1 MITIQWVVYMVVGC
15 CACFGVLF
23 LLYSFMAKQMAK
35 QKEDEIDWSEAISQ
49 KEIPY
54 TSDDPDFL
62 STNRSTVPKKSKPKS
77 AGSTNTPALLRDQLG
92 PSSLC
97 VRENLIDS
105 KPRLRLNSLNE
116 ADKIEDES
124 QRYAEEELKNNT
136 KQMESFK
143 GEDAEV
149 IPENKKL
156 TKDERLAL
164 IKESAEKKSFDE
176 RLRNRGR

>member
-1 MITIQWVVYMVVGC
+1 MTICPIAIAVGC
-15 CACFGVLF
+15 KKCPAFKFCPLTTVLGD
-23 LLYSFMAKQMAK
+23 Q
-35 QKEDEIDWSEAISQ
+35 QEEDEVDASPMTLAHDRDWSEAISQ

-77 AGSTNTPALLRDQLG
+77 AGSTNTP
-92 PSSLC
+92 
-97 VRENLIDS
+97 V
-105 KPRLRLNSLNE
+105 
-116 ADKIEDES
+116 DKIEDEY
-124 QRYAEEELKNNT
+124 QRYAEEELEKNT

-149 IPENKKL
+149 IPKNKKL

-164 IKESAEKKSFDE
+164 IKENAEKKSFDE